1 MGQPTRTE
9 INGLITRVRALPELV
24 KFELFTVLRKELA
37 GSLDPEHPEAK
48 LIRERREALE
58 YIGKAIGLL
67 GLGPRQVPTQAQ
79 FDQVAKEQEWP
90 WTGARVNRV
99 WERWRNATQA
109 YRGIRKIEA
118 PAARGRRKRERGP
131 KGRAAE
137 KHLQALKTWLASEPE
152 LETKTA
158 YDQFAE
164 TYNQHLPEGALPLVR
179 ASTIYH
185 GLPVS
190 WESAIEVA
198 RGRYSLDK
206 AIETEL
212 ADRLPVLDENTL
224 VGEPLIARV
233 LKTSTQG
240 VLELSTD
247 DPNFPVAVAHLGR
260 HAAWLYEDIKLYR
273 RGLAAPKRKRDERQY
288 ATLGV
293 PELAA
298 LIDRSEK
305 TVREAIRAQAWDR
318 APKPEGAI
326 ATGVHYWQREKVE
339 AWIEQ
344 RAKAEQVKA
353 DRKANE
359 QSEKDRARERRQAE
373 REAKEEALARQRSA
387 RDQKQRKRAGKQ
399 AAGNAS
405 GSAAPGSGASK
416 STRRAASLGSALRKS
431 NVRSKRSR
439 KQAD

>member
-1 MGQPTRTE
+1 MAKQPTRSE
-9 INGLITRVRALPELV
+9 INELITRVRGLPDLV
-24 KFELFTVLRKELA
+24 KFELFTVLRDDLA
-37 GSLDPEHPEAK
+37 GSLGSEHPEAE

-58 YIGKAIGLL
+58 YIGKAIKQL
-67 GLGPRQVPTQAQ
+67 GLGPRQAPTQAQ
-79 FDQVAKEQEWP
+79 FDQVAKDQEWP

-109 YRGIRKIEA
+109 YRGIRKIET
-118 PAARGRRKRERGP
+118 PAARGRRKHERGP

-152 LETKTA
+152 LETETA

-164 TYNQHLPEGALPLVR
+164 AYSRQLPKGALPLVR
-179 ASTIYH
+179 SSTIYR
-185 GLPVS
+185 GLPIS

-206 AIETEL
+206 AIDTEL

-247 DPNFPVAVAHLGR
+247 DPNFPVAVVHLGR
-260 HAAWLYEDIKLYR
+260 HAAWLYDDIKLYR

-288 ATLGV
+288 MTLGV

-305 TVREAIRAQAWDR
+305 TVRKAIRAQAWDR

-326 ATGVHYWQREKVE
+326 ATGVHYWQREKAE

-353 DRKANE
+353 ERSVKE
-359 QSEKDRARERRQAE
+359 QSERDRARERRQAE
-373 REAKEEALARQRSA
+373 REAKQEALARQHSA
-387 RDQKQRKRAGKQ
+387 RDQKQRKRAGKTGDGEDQ
-399 AAGNAS
+399 
-405 GSAAPGSGASK
+405 
-416 STRRAASLGSALRKS
+416 
-431 NVRSKRSR
+431 
-439 KQAD
+439 